1 MSTFEQQENEILR
14 SRVSRLEAE
23 IDFLYKH
30 FGLTFSE
37 NTNPS
42 DDPRV
47 IEALKKNNLIE
58 AIKVYRELTNLGL
71 AESKTAVEEIRRR
84 RGI

>member
-1 MSTFEQQENEILR
+1 MSTAEQQENEILR

-23 IDFLYKH
+23 MEFLYKH

-37 NTNPS
+37 NASPS

-47 IEALKKNNLIE
+47 IEALRKNNLIE
-58 AIKVYRELTNLGL
+58 AIRCYRELTNTGL
-71 AESKTAVEEIRRR
+71 AEAKAAVEEIRRR
-84 RGI
+84 RAL

>member
-1 MSTFEQQENEILR
+1 MSSIEQQEIEILR

-23 IDFLYKH
+23 MEYLFKH

-37 NTNPS
+37 NASPG

-58 AIKVYRELTNLGL
+58 AIKAYRELTNSGL
-71 AESKTAVEEIRRR
+71 AEAKTAVEEIRRR

>member
-1 MSTFEQQENEILR
+1 MSTVEQQEIEILR

-23 IDFLYKH
+23 VDFLYKH

-37 NTNPS
+37 NASPS

-47 IEALKKNNLIE
+47 IDALRKGNMIE
-58 AIKVYRELTNLGL
+58 AIKYYREITNSGL
-71 AESKTAVEEIRRR
+71 AEAKNAVEEIRRR

>member
-14 SRVSRLEAE
+14 SRVSSLEAE
-23 IDFLYKH
+23 VEYLYKH

-37 NTNPS
+37 NASPS

-47 IEALKKNNLIE
+47 IEALKKNNMIE
-58 AIKVYRELTNLGL
+58 AIKQYRELTNTGL
-71 AESKTAVEEIRRR
+71 ADAKAAVEEIRRR

>member
-1 MSTFEQQENEILR
+1 MSSVEQQEIQILR

-23 IDFLYKH
+23 MEYLFKH

-37 NTNPS
+37 NASPG

-47 IEALKKNNLIE
+47 IEALKKNNIIG
-58 AIKVYRELTNLGL
+58 AIKFYRELTNVGL
-71 AESKTAVEEIRRR
+71 AEAKAAVEEIQRR
-84 RGI
+84 RGL

>member
-1 MSTFEQQENEILR
+1 MSSVEQQEIQILR

-23 IDFLYKH
+23 MEFLYKH

-37 NTNPS
+37 NVSSS
-42 DDPRV
+42 DNPRV

-58 AIKVYRELTNLGL
+58 AIKIYRELTNTGL
-71 AESKTAVEEIRRR
+71 AEAKTAVEEIQRR
-84 RGI
+84 RGL

>member
-1 MSTFEQQENEILR
+1 MSTIEHEENEILR

-23 IDFLYKH
+23 MEFLYKH

-37 NTNPS
+37 NASPG

-47 IEALKKNNLIE
+47 LDALKKNNLIE

-84 RGI
+84 RGM

>member
-23 IDFLYKH
+23 VEYLYKH

-37 NTNPS
+37 NASPS

-47 IEALKKNNLIE
+47 IEALKKNNMIE
-58 AIKVYRELTNLGL
+58 AIKQYRELTNTGL
-71 AESKTAVEEIRRR
+71 ADAKAAVEEIRRR